1 MHIKSILK
9 FIRSVLKVNW
19 VRSIYFNLKYLPFKQ
34 ASINIGYV
42 PIRVRT

>member
-19 VRSIYFNLKYLPFKQ
+19 VRSILLCGHYVQKYSF
-34 ASINIGYV
+34 GH
-42 PIRVRT
+42 